1 MASRTLVCFMSALTA
16 LSCARS
22 PERYNVLLVTF
33 DTTRADHLA
42 AYGNPRA
49 HTPNVDRLASEGAL
63 FENAFSSIPLT
74 LPSHSTILTGKYPPA
89 HGVRDNGLFVLDDS
103 QLTLA
108 EILASHGYRT
118 AAAVGGFPLV
128 RRFGIGQGFD
138 LFDDKLRDRDDDFLG
153 RAGDGPSLFFEERSA
168 GLVNEAVLGWLRK
181 PSPDP
186 FFLWVHYYDPHHPL
200 IPPPPYD
207 QLFADDPYLGE
218 IAYADESFGLLLEEL
233 RRLGVYEE
241 TVIVL
246 TADHGEGRGEHG
258 ELTHSFLLYN
268 STLHVPLV
276 MRAPGVRPGERISDL
291 VGTIDILP
299 TLLDILGLEA
309 PDDLQGRSLRHYVD
323 GSGSSTS
330 RSRPHY
336 AETLSPRFSHDWGEL
351 RALYDKDYKY
361 VHGPR
366 PELYNIAVDPE
377 ETHDLIGEDAPRA
390 DAMKGRLEKLLGLIA
405 VAEPA
410 AAVPVDDATRKKLE
424 ALGYLSGSG
433 GDTTVHDELRS
444 DGVPPQDRAGDTSAS
459 SQARNLLGRGQAMP
473 ALAFINPLIKADP
486 ENSFYREMRIQALL
500 LLGRTDEAMEEADR
514 LENLGSG
521 VSASL
526 PRLKRLLALNLYK
539 QGERAEALELF
550 ASSLTTQGNAE
561 GYHLWASLLAEEG
574 RHEEARAALE
584 RSIELDVGYAPALAD
599 LAVLE
604 AQSANLAAA
613 EALFQRALDSQ
624 PYRAKTHYNHAAF
637 LLKEGYTEAALSSL
651 ERALRL
657 QGDYP
662 AAHYALVV
670 THLVLEQPKAAKEA
684 LARMGDILP
693 NAAETVRAR
702 ELLQEYQ

>member
-1 MASRTLVCFMSALTA
+1 MTL
-16 LSCARS
+16 
-22 PERYNVLLVTF
+22 

-42 AYGNPRA
+42 AYGHPRSQ
-49 HTPNVDRLASEGAL
+49 TPNVDRLAAEGAL
-63 FENAFSSIPLT
+63 FENAFSTIPLT

-89 HGVRDNGLFVLDDS
+89 HGVRDNGLFVLDDA

-118 AAAVGGFPLV
+118 AGAVGGFPLV

-168 GLVNEAVLGWLRK
+168 GLVNEAVVGWLRE

-200 IPPPPYD
+200 IPPQPYD

-218 IAYADESFGLLLEEL
+218 IAYADESFGRLLEEL

-246 TADHGEGRGEHG
+246 TSDHGEGRGEHS

-276 MRAPGVRPGERISDL
+276 VRAPGIRPGQRISDW
-291 VGTIDILP
+291 VGTVDILP
-299 TLLDILGLEA
+299 TLLDILGIEA
-309 PDDLQGRSLRHYVD
+309 PGDVQGRSLRHYVD
-323 GSGSSTS
+323 GGGRSAS
-330 RSRPHY
+330 RSRPYY

-351 RALYDKDYKY
+351 RALYDEDYKY

-366 PELYNIAVDPE
+366 PELYNIAVDPAE
-377 ETHDLIGEDAPRA
+377 KRDLIGEDAPRA
-390 DAMKGRLEKLLGLIA
+390 DEMKAKLEKLLGLIA

-410 AAVPVDDATRKKLE
+410 AAAPVDDATRKKLE

-433 GDTTVHDELRS
+433 ADTTVRDELRS
-444 DGVPPQDRAGDTSAS
+444 DGIPPQDRAVDNSAS

-473 ALAFINPLIKADP
+473 ALALINPLIEADP
-486 ENSFYREMRIQALL
+486 ANSFYREMRIQALL
-500 LLGRTDEAMEEADR
+500 ALGRIDEAMAEANR
-514 LENLGSG
+514 LESLGSG

-526 PRLKRLLALNLYK
+526 PRLKRLLALHLYR
-539 QGERAEALELF
+539 QGGRAEALELF
-550 ASSLTTQGNAE
+550 ASSLTPEGDAE
-561 GYHLWASLLAEEG
+561 GYHLWSSLLVEEG
-574 RHEEARAALE
+574 RHEEARAALA
-584 RSIELDVGYAPALAD
+584 RSAELDGDYAPALAD

-604 AQSANLAAA
+604 AQAGNLEAA
-613 EALFQRALDSQ
+613 EALFQRAFASQ

-637 LLKEGYTEAALSSL
+637 RLKEGDYEAALSSI
-651 ERALRL
+651 ERTLRL
-657 QGDYP
+657 QRDYP

-670 THLVLEQPKAAKEA
+670 THLVLEQPEAAKEA
-684 LARMGDILP
+684 LGKMGEVLP
-693 NAAETVRAR
+693 DAPETARAR
-702 ELLQEYQ
+702 ELLEEYL